1 MSVNSREL
9 NRPSRNSA
17 TTTACA
23 LGLCALLLSACAG
36 SGTINWEQARQ
47 LKVGMT
53 EADLIRTL
61 GQPYSVVS
69 KSDGTQMWI
78 WVSVVAFGGAEHLSV
93 AVRDGKA
100 IQVPIIPDSF
110 K

>member
-9 NRPSRNSA
+9 SRPSQNSV

-53 EADLIRTL
+53 EVDLIWTL

-69 KSDGTQMWI
+69 KSDGADVDLGECCRIRWCRALI
-78 WVSVVAFGGAEHLSV
+78 RSGAGRKS
-93 AVRDGKA
+93 DPGS
-100 IQVPIIPDSF
+100 DNS
-110 K
+110 

>member
-1 MSVNSREL
+1 MSVNLRE
-9 NRPSRNSA
+9 PSRLLRNLAA
-17 TTTACA
+17 TKTCTLA
-23 LGLCALLLSACAG
+23 LCALLLSACAG
-36 SGTINWEQARQ
+36 SGNINWEQARQ

-53 EADLIRTL
+53 EAELVRTL
-61 GQPYSVVS
+61 GQPYSIVS

-93 AVRDGKA
+93 AMKDGKA
-100 IQVPIIPDSF
+100 TQIPIIADSF